1 VSEPAPPTPPRRTR
15 FQPIR
20 LGGTLRSSALLVYG
34 IIVGA
39 MVGLATY
46 MHVFDGQELTSP
58 YVVGPAI
65 GAVWFALRL
74 FMMLNSRK

>member
-1 VSEPAPPTPPRRTR
+1 MSAPAPPTPPRRPR
-15 FQPIR
+15 FEPIR

-34 IIVGA
+34 LIVGA
-39 MVGLATY
+39 MIGLAIY
-46 MHVFDGQELTSP
+46 MHFFEGCELGSP

-65 GAVWFALRL
+65 GAAWFALRL